1 MLELTLLERIKVTL
15 SLVISSPLFLVL
27 LLGITLMLVDVYFIS
42 KKSKKVKIA
51 YIIVSLLI
59 VGLLSHNYL
68 EPLLSVLD
76 TIGKNIITIIYFP
89 SVLEYMLILIASLI
103 ILIISAV
110 SKKTNKHV
118 KVVNLIVFIVNIF
131 IFFLILD
138 ELSKNKVDLTNKVSI
153 YSNEILMSLFE
164 LSVII
169 FALWIIGLVIYKII
183 NKLIHKNDSSDVNFY
198 EEPVLPQSIE
208 ELRKEILT
216 PPPSVEYI
224 VVEKK
229 NDNDMFTLEEYRQ
242 MKKILE
248 YIKENQKK
256 DLDNK

>member
-1 MLELTLLERIKVTL
+1 MVELTLLERIKVTL

-27 LLGITLMLVDVYFIS
+27 LLGIALMLVDIYFIS
-42 KKSKKVKIA
+42 KKSKKTKII
-51 YIIVSLLI
+51 YLIVSLII
-59 VGLLSHNYL
+59 VMLLSRNYL

-89 SVLEYMLILIASLI
+89 SVFEYVLILLISLI
-103 ILIISAV
+103 ILLISSF
-110 SKKTNKHV
+110 SKKTNKHI
-118 KVVNLIVFIVNIF
+118 KAINLIVSIINFF

-153 YSNEILMSLFE
+153 YSNEVLMSLFE

-169 FALWIIGLVIYKII
+169 FALWIIGLIIYKII
-183 NKLIHKNDSSDVNFY
+183 NKLIHKNDTNVNFY
-198 EEPVLPQSIE
+198 EEPVLPKSIE

-229 NDNDMFTLEEYRQ
+229 NDNDMFTLDEYRQ
-242 MKKILE
+242 MKKLLE

-256 DLDNK
+256 DQ

>member
-1 MLELTLLERIKVTL
+1 MVELTLLERIKVTL

-27 LLGITLMLVDVYFIS
+27 LLGIALMLVDIYFIS
-42 KKSKKVKIA
+42 KKSKKTKII
-51 YIIVSLLI
+51 YLIVSLII
-59 VGLLSHNYL
+59 VMLLSRNYL

-89 SVLEYMLILIASLI
+89 SVFEYVLILLISLI
-103 ILIISAV
+103 ILLISSF
-110 SKKTNKHV
+110 SKKTNKHI
-118 KVVNLIVFIVNIF
+118 KAINLIVSIINFF

-138 ELSKNKVDLTNKVSI
+138 
-153 YSNEILMSLFE
+153 E

-169 FALWIIGLVIYKII
+169 FALWIIGLIIYKII
-183 NKLIHKNDSSDVNFY
+183 NKLIHKNDTNVNFY
-198 EEPVLPQSIE
+198 EEPVLPKSIE

-229 NDNDMFTLEEYRQ
+229 NDNDMFTLDEYRQ
-242 MKKILE
+242 MKKLLE

-256 DLDNK
+256 DQ

>member
-1 MLELTLLERIKVTL
+1 MVELTLLERIKVTL

-27 LLGITLMLVDVYFIS
+27 LLGIALMLVDIYFIS
-42 KKSKKVKIA
+42 KKSKKTKII
-51 YIIVSLLI
+51 YLIVSLII
-59 VGLLSHNYL
+59 VMLLSRNYL

-89 SVLEYMLILIASLI
+89 SVFEYVLILLISLI
-103 ILIISAV
+103 ILLISSF
-110 SKKTNKHV
+110 SKKTNKHI
-118 KVVNLIVFIVNIF
+118 KAINLIVSIINFF

-153 YSNEILMSLFE
+153 YSNEVLMSLFE

-169 FALWIIGLVIYKII
+169 FALWIIGLIIYKII
-183 NKLIHKNDSSDVNFY
+183 NKLIHKNDINVNFY
-198 EEPVLPQSIE
+198 EEPVLPKSIE

-229 NDNDMFTLEEYRQ
+229 NDNDMFTLDEYRQ
-242 MKKILE
+242 MKKLLE

-256 DLDNK
+256 DQ